1 MKQMRY
7 DEASL
12 EHNSK
17 ELYAY
22 REEYA
27 IVDSFEKN
35 GVINKEEANTW
46 RDLIKRNES
55 ICKNDSK
62 NIKSKILTNLDKLN
76 EIRNNRK

>member
-17 ELYAY
+17 QLNAY

-35 GVINKEEANTW
+35 GVINKEEGNT
-46 RDLIKRNES
+46 
-55 ICKNDSK
+55 
-62 NIKSKILTNLDKLN
+62 
-76 EIRNNRK
+76 